1 VHTRRRRLRS
11 AAFEESI
18 TPFGGGYFSP
28 FPVPLAAPASSR
40 TVSSRIRGRAHDRAL
55 HQPPTQSPTQSLT
68 QPLARTARVH
78 RRRVPLT
85 IVSLTITGVLVVVA
99 CGSDVQ
105 RAASTTTAASA
116 AAVTTSA
123 PEKIHVDAAAVTAGF
138 SALPATIAAAIAA
151 IGTPDAKA
159 RLAAIEAQWFSFEG
173 TVRDTD
179 TTIYLAIEDQLTPLQ
194 RQIERGDAA
203 TATTTAA
210 TLVGLFAQYMA
221 TYR

>member
-1 VHTRRRRLRS
+1 M
-11 AAFEESI
+11 
-18 TPFGGGYFSP
+18 
-28 FPVPLAAPASSR
+28 
-40 TVSSRIRGRAHDRAL
+40 
-55 HQPPTQSPTQSLT
+55 
-68 QPLARTARVH
+68 
-78 RRRVPLT
+78 RRVPLT
-85 IVSLTITGVLVVVA
+85 IFSLTITGVLVLAA

-116 AAVTTSA
+116 AAVTTPA
-123 PEKIHVDAAAVTAGF
+123 PEKVHVDAAAVTAGF

-194 RQIERGDAA
+194 RQIEKGDAA

-210 TLVGLFAQYMA
+210 TLVGLFAQYTA